1 MGRKSKFTPEE
12 KLKVIETIQ
21 NGIDSACNQARLLG
35 IDQTTIQRWI
45 CNYMS
50 LGMNGLITA
59 NQNVSYSKTLKEAA
73 VLDYLSG
80 LGSLMDICQKY
91 GIRSKEQLRNWIL
104 KYNGHEELKT
114 SGTGGTEIMA
124 KGRKTTFDERV
135 EIVTSCI
142 ENEMNYAVTAESYQ
156 VSYQQVYQWVK
167 KYESK
172 GVDGLLDKRGRKKP
186 ENERSEL
193 DKLRAENRLLQAEK
207 RRMELE
213 NAFLK
218 KLEEIE
224 RGRS

>member
-12 KLKVIETIQ
+12 KLKVVETIQ
-21 NGIDSACNQARLLG
+21 NGIDSAYNQARLLR

-59 NQNVSYSKTLKEAA
+59 NKNFSYSKALKEAA

-80 LGSLMDICQKY
+80 LGSLIEICQKY
-91 GIRSKEQLRNWIL
+91 GIRSKGQLWNWIL

-114 SGTGGTEIMA
+114 SGIGGTGIMA
-124 KGRKTTFDERV
+124 KGRKTTYDERV
-135 EIVTSCI
+135 EIVTYCI
-142 ENEMNYAVTAESYQ
+142 ENEMNYVVTAESYQ

>member
-1 MGRKSKFTPEE
+1 MT
-12 KLKVIETIQ
+12 
-21 NGIDSACNQARLLG
+21 
-35 IDQTTIQRWI
+35 
-45 CNYMS
+45 
-50 LGMNGLITA
+50 
-59 NQNVSYSKTLKEAA
+59 
-73 VLDYLSG
+73 
-80 LGSLMDICQKY
+80 
-91 GIRSKEQLRNWIL
+91 
-104 KYNGHEELKT
+104 
-114 SGTGGTEIMA
+114 

-142 ENEMNYAVTAESYQ
+142 ENEMNYAVTAKSYQ

-218 KLEEIE
+218 KLVEIE

>member
-12 KLKVIETIQ
+12 KFKVVEIIL

-35 IDQTTIQRWI
+35 IDRKSIQQWI

-50 LGMNGLITA
+50 LGTNGLITA
-59 NQNVSYSKTLKEAA
+59 NQNVSYSKALKEAA
-73 VLDYLSG
+73 VSDYLSG
-80 LGSLMDICQKY
+80 LGSLIDICQKY
-91 GIRSKEQLRNWIL
+91 GIRSKGQLHNWIL

-114 SGTGGTEIMA
+114 SGTGGTGIMT
-124 KGRKTTFDERV
+124 KGRKTTYDERV

-142 ENEMNYAVTAESYQ
+142 ENQMNYAATAEKYQ
-156 VSYQQVYQWVK
+156 VSYQQVYQWIK

-172 GVDGLLDKRGRKKP
+172 GVDGLLDKRGRKKS
-186 ENERSEL
+186 ENELSEL
-193 DKLRAENRLLQAEK
+193 DKLRAENRLLQTEK